1 MPTIVKSVDVA
12 GVNLNIHT
20 GPIGVSCS
28 GGADSSILLY
38 NLMKHCEDKIY
49 IFSTGNN
56 QRSRHNVSVATKV
69 VERCI
74 QLTGNSNVEHH
85 ISYCEVQ
92 QSSTLFPKLKYYIK
106 NGIVNVIYT
115 GITEN
120 PPVEI
125 SNNFKLSIT
134 ETNRNPGIEKKLY
147 HSDNDTFYTPW
158 ANVDKRTIA
167 KMYTDNDL
175 LDSLFTYTRSCEYD
189 PTSEYFENI
198 EDPGT
203 GHCGECWWCEERQW
217 AFGRLD

>member
-1 MPTIVKSVDVA
+1 M
-12 GVNLNIHT
+12 
-20 GPIGVSCS
+20 
-28 GGADSSILLY
+28 
-38 NLMKHCEDKIY
+38 
-49 IFSTGNN
+49 
-56 QRSRHNVSVATKV
+56 
-69 VERCI
+69 
-74 QLTGNSNVEHH
+74 
-85 ISYCEVQ
+85 
-92 QSSTLFPKLKYYIK
+92 KYYIK

-167 KMYTDNDL
+167 KMYIDDDL

-198 EDPGT
+198 KDPGT